1 MRVSLK
7 VQYKGEKAREFNQHR
22 NDASNKQEALD
33 AVPFL
38 RKDLEHFRFPEPDS
52 IVSIWASAFAFCNW
66 NTEQGMELYDNV
78 RAAFNTVMKE
88 KQSLHEMS
96 ISFMSLSTGTQTLTT
111 KFKPRMSAVFPENLP
126 YGESPSGG
134 KAARPPTSIKQ
145 ARELSS
151 PMAGNRAP
159 HGALQRSATYTD
171 PVHIKPEPMEVTLVS
186 DSPPPQQVLPAMQL
200 SETAM
205 QAVQQLSQSSAVLSL
220 LQKMKVENT
229 VPEPPPLEIPQA
241 RNVVQN
247 TYNHSPNSAFRPSS
261 DEFVPQT
268 ASHMQR
274 ELSQQ
279 SAPAPPTAPRSSA
292 YRKYEQM
299 HDMPPSG
306 PRALSRRL
314 QDSSFDSDVSRG
326 GYRHRE
332 SGTDKE
338 SARAAYRHQEGRP
351 QQSGAASPSTS
362 RPKANTP
369 PQSNSSHTRPAPQRR
384 VSDPTDAFAS
394 NAPLAN
400 IPRAPSRGAAASPA
414 PTSASLTRSRP
425 GAVHPDSH
433 ALNRELW
440 DVRRQLTALHAREEA
455 IAQKL
460 RQLGALPQS
469 QSDASVPSAKEL
481 PRELGALE
489 DELIATRAQLQR
501 ESEARQVAE
510 ATLEGERL
518 RRVYTEGVLD
528 DARRECM
535 KPFIVPSLLDAFKQL
550 AQLTEDAL
558 MGTGTVGSGW

>member
-96 ISFMSLSTGTQTLTT
+96 MTQTLTT

-220 LQKMKVENT
+220 LQKMKVETTLLN
-229 VPEPPPLEIPQA
+229 LA
-241 RNVVQN
+241 
-247 TYNHSPNSAFRPSS
+247 PNIA
-261 DEFVPQT
+261 
-268 ASHMQR
+268 
-274 ELSQQ
+274 
-279 SAPAPPTAPRSSA
+279 
-292 YRKYEQM
+292 
-299 HDMPPSG
+299 
-306 PRALSRRL
+306 RALSRRL

>member
-1 MRVSLK
+1 
-7 VQYKGEKAREFNQHR
+7 
-22 NDASNKQEALD
+22 
-33 AVPFL
+33 
-38 RKDLEHFRFPEPDS
+38 
-52 IVSIWASAFAFCNW
+52 
-66 NTEQGMELYDNV
+66 
-78 RAAFNTVMKE
+78 MKE

-96 ISFMSLSTGTQTLTT
+96 MTQTLTT
-111 KFKPRMSAVFPENLP
+111 KFKPRMSAAFPEHLP

-159 HGALQRSATYTD
+159 HEALQRSATYTD
-171 PVHIKPEPMEVTLVS
+171 PVHIKPEPMEDILVS
-186 DSPPPQQVLPAMQL
+186 DSPPPQQALPAIQL
-200 SETAM
+200 SETTM

-247 TYNHSPNSAFRPSS
+247 TYNHSPNPAFRPSS

-274 ELSQQ
+274 EPSQQ

-292 YRKYEQM
+292 YRKYEQARTLNQSSSDRVVESSSQYRQM

-351 QQSGAASPSTS
+351 QQSGTASPSIS

-369 PQSNSSHTRPAPQRR
+369 PQSNSSYTRPAPQRR
-384 VSDPTDAFAS
+384 VSNPTDVFAS

-414 PTSASLTRSRP
+414 PTSASLARSRP

-460 RQLGALPQS
+460 RQLGALP

-528 DARRECM
+528 DARRECT